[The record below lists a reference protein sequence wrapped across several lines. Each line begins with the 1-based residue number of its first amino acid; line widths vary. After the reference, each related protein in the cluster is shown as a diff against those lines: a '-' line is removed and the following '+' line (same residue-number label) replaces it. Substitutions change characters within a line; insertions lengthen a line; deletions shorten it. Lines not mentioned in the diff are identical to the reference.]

1 MSHCESTRAVAGA
14 LGRRADR
21 VCNFLLKRLRRTI
34 EADRGRFESMG
45 RSTGAANRDSLRAEA
60 QLQLSDPVEH
70 ALAGRS
76 WASARR
82 KPEAK
87 TGSENRLGRRDM
99 AEGDGAT
106 SHFNRALSLFDQGEL
121 EQALEHF
128 RAGHEADPSNA
139 KLRSHYGL
147 CLGLVERDFQRSAEL
162 CRSAAKQE
170 FFNPA
175 LYLNL
180 ARLHLS
186 FGFKSEGRRYLER
199 GMMIDPGNVPIA
211 KELAELG
218 RRDPPIFQFLP
229 RRHVLNRWLGRAR
242 HQLAHWNTGRTIA

>member
-1 MSHCESTRAVAGA
+1 MLWQVG
-14 LGRRADR
+14 
-21 VCNFLLKRLRRTI
+21 
-34 EADRGRFESMG
+34 
-45 RSTGAANRDSLRAEA
+45 
-60 QLQLSDPVEH
+60 
-70 ALAGRS
+70 AGRVLDEN
-76 WASARR
+76 RKR

-128 RAGHEADPSNA
+128 RAGHEADPSDA
-139 KLRSHYGL
+139 KLRSYYGL
-147 CLGLVERDFQRSAEL
+147 CLGLVEHDFQLSAEL

-242 HQLAHWNTGRTIA
+242 HQLAHWNAGRTIA